1 MSIEEA
7 KEIIDDFLRAGRD
20 CGRSKN
26 EIEAA
31 LKVASESMEHLER
44 LLWMYMG
51 AKMFGGKNDKRE
63 SD

>member
-7 KEIIDDFLRAGRD
+7 KEIIDDFLRTGRD

-44 LLWMYMG
+44 LLWI
-51 AKMFGGKNDKRE
+51 
-63 SD
+63 